1 MINLKGILIFLIVFG
16 LLVFIHE
23 FGHFIVAKKCG
34 ILVREFSIGMGP
46 KLFQIRHNPTTYT
59 IRWLPLGGYVR
70 LAGSDE
76 DTVLEPGMLVI
87 VQLDDNERV
96 TRIDASN
103 SDIRIEGIPV
113 QITKADLVDKL
124 LISGYENG
132 DESKTVTYSV
142 CHDAT
147 IIDQSKTELVIA
159 PRDTQFQEANV
170 WQKLATNIAGPLMNI
185 ILGFV
190 VFFIWTFTV
199 AGPPT
204 TTVAQVGTASPA
216 ENAQIRPGS
225 KIISINNHPVTSFE
239 DISQQ
244 INQSKGN
251 NLQIKLNKNGQNQVV
266 NVKPK
271 KVLTQGQTSYQIGI
285 KAKSDERAIVKFKRG
300 WVTSVTT
307 TGMIFN
313 AVRDLFSH
321 FSLNKLSGPVGI
333 YSQTSQVSKM
343 GFSYILAF
351 LAMISINLGIV
362 NLIPI
367 PGLDG
372 GKFLLNLIELFRGK
386 PILPEHEAMVELIG
400 FGCLLLLIIAVTGN
414 DIYRYFIK

>member
-1 MINLKGILIFLIVFG
+1 VINLKGILIFLIVFG

-170 WQKLATNIAGPLMNI
+170 WQKLATNVAGPLMNI

-204 TTVAQVGTASPA
+204 TTVAQVGSASPA
-216 ENAQIRPGS
+216 GQAQIRPGS